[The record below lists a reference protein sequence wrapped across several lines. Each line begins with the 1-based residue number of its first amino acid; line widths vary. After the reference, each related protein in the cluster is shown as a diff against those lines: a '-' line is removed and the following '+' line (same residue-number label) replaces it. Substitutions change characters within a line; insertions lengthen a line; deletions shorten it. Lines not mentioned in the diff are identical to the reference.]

1 MLTELGHTKRN
12 EAYRDALTCSK
23 YWGEASMGHGLMRN
37 PHGFQLAQLAALQCR
52 VTRGFVHCAEML
64 GSNHVPGPHI
74 IDDACSALHSQLDV
88 LSSLMFDERESLIE
102 ALDEA
107 RDHEAM
113 D

>member
-23 YWGEASMGHGLMRN
+23 YWGEAAIGRGLMTN
-37 PHGFQLAQLAALQCR
+37 AHGFQLAQLAQCDSR
-52 VTRGFVHCAEML
+52 IRRGFIHAAEML
-64 GSNHVPGPHI
+64 GSNHIPGPHI
-74 IDDACSALHSQLDV
+74 IDDACSAFHSQLDI
-88 LSSLMFDERESLIE
+88 LGALMFDEHESLIE
-102 ALDEA
+102 ALDAA